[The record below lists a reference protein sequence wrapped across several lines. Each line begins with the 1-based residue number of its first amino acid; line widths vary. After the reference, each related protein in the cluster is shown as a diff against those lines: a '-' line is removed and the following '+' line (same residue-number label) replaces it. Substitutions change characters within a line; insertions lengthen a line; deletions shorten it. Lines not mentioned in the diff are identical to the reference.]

1 MRVATR
7 VLAGAFAV
15 MTLSGVAARA
25 DELDRV
31 KQRGVLVVGV
41 KSDYPPFGSL
51 DASGQLRGF
60 EIDLARSVARDLL
73 GPDGKVELVPV
84 VASNRVEFLNAGRID
99 VIFATLGY
107 TADRAKVIDFTTPY
121 YMMAGMVLL
130 APKDAPFRQWSD
142 VKGHTLCGIQ
152 GNLYN
157 RQLTEKL
164 GAEML
169 LFAGTA
175 EMFNAF
181 TDNRCEAIAF
191 DGPILQQKI
200 GEPGWKDKDQ
210 IAVGALEL
218 IPIAGGVRKGE
229 TPLLDALNKAIA
241 RTEGAGTLVK
251 AEGEYGMG
259 ETPFVIGQAA
269 KAKTAA
275 AN

>member
-1 MRVATR
+1 MRIATR
-7 VLAGAFAV
+7 VLAGVLAA
-15 MTLSGVAARA
+15 SGLCGSASRA

-41 KSDYPPFGSL
+41 KNDYPPFGSL
-51 DASGQLRGF
+51 DADGQLHGF
-60 EIDLARSVARDLL
+60 EIDLARSVARNLL

-84 VASNRVEFLNAGRID
+84 VASNRMEFLNAGRID
-99 VIFATLGY
+99 IIFATLGY
-107 TADRAKVIDFTTPY
+107 TADRARVIDFTTPY

-130 APKDAPFRQWSD
+130 APKDAPFKQWSD

-157 RQLTEKL
+157 RQLSEKL

-191 DGPILQQKI
+191 DGPILQQKVS
-200 GEPGWKDKDQ
+200 EPDWKDKDR

-218 IPIAGGVRKGE
+218 IPIAGGVRRNEKPFLE
-229 TPLLDALNKAIA
+229 AVNSAIA
-241 RTEGAGTLVK
+241 QTEADGTLVK
-251 AEGEYGMG
+251 AEGAYRMG
-259 ETPFVIGQAA
+259 NTPFVTEQAGKA
-269 KAKTAA
+269 KAAA
-275 AN
+275 AH